1 MIADAARK
9 IGGYV
14 NGKGTAWFDS
24 GRLRQLSLSVLGLVL
39 FLAAWEGITII
50 AALNPK
56 YFPGPFLVYEEL
68 ARIWEPLLLVLPNT
82 LTAAGVGFVAALV
95 LSIVVAIPI
104 VANERLGSAVMP
116 FIVGMNTV
124 PRIAVAPLA
133 IYWVDLV
140 DFLELDAANYIMA
153 LWVAFFPMLVA
164 AIDGFRSIDEA
175 TENMLTIYGARTWQE
190 FRYVRLQAGLP
201 FIFDGMK
208 LGVVLAMIGAV
219 IGEFISST
227 LGIGAMAKS
236 AIGRTA
242 VNRAIAIVLVLGVV
256 SFAVILLIYLIE
268 SRVVHWRE
276 SSMIAGG

>member
-14 NGKGTAWFDS
+14 NGKGTAWFNS

-50 AALNPK
+50 AELNPK

-133 IYWVDLV
+133 IYWVGLV

-227 LGIGAMAKS
+227 LGIGAMAKL

-276 SSMIAGG
+276 SSMIGGQ

>member
-14 NGKGTAWFDS
+14 NSKGMAWFDS

-68 ARIWEPLLLVLPNT
+68 VRIWEPLLLVLPNT

-140 DFLELDAANYIMA
+140 GFLELDAANYIMA

-190 FRYVRLQAGLP
+190 FRYVRLQAGFP

-227 LGIGAMAKS
+227 LGIGAMAKL

>member
-14 NGKGTAWFDS
+14 NGMGTAWFDS

-50 AALNPK
+50 AVLNPK
-56 YFPGPFLVYEEL
+56 YFPGPLNVYKELV
-68 ARIWEPLLLVLPNT
+68 RIWEPLLLVLPNT

-133 IYWVDLV
+133 IYWVGLV

-190 FRYVRLQAGLP
+190 FRYVRLQAGFP

-256 SFAVILLIYLIE
+256 SFAVILLIYFIE

-276 SSMIAGG
+276 SSMVAGE